1 MPIGIIAALPAEAR
15 SFSARPIKP
24 NNLTELEHGVL
35 LWQCG
40 MGAERAQQAA
50 RSLLDAGATA
60 LLSWGTA
67 GGLDPALRPGDVVLP
82 ATVVPSPGV
91 GLEVDAAWH
100 MRLCKCLAGSN
111 INTGPLIQSP
121 RVVAEPADKAELFQS
136 TGAIAVDMESAAI
149 AQVCQDAGKSFMA
162 IRAIAD
168 PAGRSIPAA
177 VITAMDVNGRV
188 SLAKLG
194 QVVLRTPRLLTTLL
208 QLRRDSR
215 AAYATLAN
223 IAKLTG
229 PNLLA
234 N

>member
-15 SFSARPIKP
+15 SLSARPIKP

-168 PAGRSIPAA
+168 PAGRSIPTA
-177 VITAMDVNGRV
+177 VTKAMDVNGRV

-194 QVVLRTPRLLTTLL
+194 QVVLKTPRLLTTLL

>member
-15 SFSARPIKP
+15 CLSAGPI
-24 NNLTELEHGVL
+24 NLNQLTKLEHGDL

-40 MGAERAQQAA
+40 MGAARARQAA

-82 ATVVPSPGV
+82 LTIVPSGGV

-121 RVVAEPADKAELFQS
+121 RVVADPADKAELFQS
-136 TGAIAVDMESAAI
+136 TGAVAVDMESAVI
-149 AQVCQDAGKSFMA
+149 AQVCKDANKPFMA

-168 PAGRSIPAA
+168 PARRSIPAA
-177 VITAMDVNGRV
+177 VVKAMDVNGRV
-188 SLAKLG
+188 RLG
-194 QVVLRTPRLLTTLL
+194 ALGLVAIGRPQLLTALL
-208 QLRRDSR
+208 QLRKDSR
-215 AAYATLAN
+215 AAYAALSRVARLVS
-223 IAKLTG
+223 AG
-229 PNLLA
+229 MA
-234 N
+234 R

>member
-15 SFSARPIKP
+15 SLSARPIKP

-100 MRLCKCLAGSN
+100 MRLCKCLAGSH

-136 TGAIAVDMESAAI
+136 TRAIAVDMESAAI

-168 PAGRSIPAA
+168 PVGRSIPAA

-215 AAYATLAN
+215 AAYETLAN

>member
-15 SFSARPIKP
+15 SLSARPIKP

-60 LLSWGTA
+60 LLSWGMA

-111 INTGPLIQSP
+111 INTGPLIQSL

-149 AQVCQDAGKSFMA
+149 AQVCKDAGKSFMA
-162 IRAIAD
+162 IRAVAD

-208 QLRRDSR
+208 QLRTDSR
-215 AAYATLAN
+215 AAYATLTN

-229 PNLLA
+229 PNLQA